1 MPKLTPETAA
11 ILLESTIATE
21 LSAYAANIRQLIAEG
36 DIDPSF
42 CLFRLAKLDSRG
54 WSDPRTKMTAAH
66 LLDLLEK
73 DGLDL
78 ERNEKAWLLYCLL
91 YNFVDL
97 ERRPPAV
104 EKTETQILN
113 GEFHPRTKSGHFLTN
128 LWLEIIF
135 SGVIDDQIL

>member
-1 MPKLTPETAA
+1 MPKLTAATAA
-11 ILLESTIATE
+11 ILLESNIASE

-78 ERNEKAWLLYCLL
+78 ERNEKAWLLCNLTSQFST
-91 YNFVDL
+91 FV
-97 ERRPPAV
+97 AS
-104 EKTETQILN
+104 Q
-113 GEFHPRTKSGHFLTN
+113 
-128 LWLEIIF
+128 F
-135 SGVIDDQIL
+135 S